1 MTASARKWPSDV
13 RTTGG
18 FRLTNKSAGWLGYIE
33 GKPSIDFQRL
43 LGSVTSM
50 VPTEAVSII
59 TAQKIVDNAFAGWSM
74 TG

>member
-1 MTASARKWPSDV
+1 
-13 RTTGG
+13 
-18 FRLTNKSAGWLGYIE
+18 LTNKSAGWLGYIE